1 MRGWLNLSQPKIN
14 KYADLVQR
22 TKQEGGHL
30 CVKTEVCLKQI
41 YKHSTSIHSYDS
53 FFIGL
58 HLLFTQVGVP
68 SHVAS
73 P

>member
-1 MRGWLNLSQPKIN
+1 MLNNQSTTSFIH
-14 KYADLVQR
+14 ADLAQ
-22 TKQEGGHL
+22 TTSQEGGGAFM
-30 CVKTEVCLKQI
+30 CENRSMFEAYI
-41 YKHSTSIHSYDS
+41 FKHSTSIHSYDS